1 MDKENN
7 MEKRNFI
14 ILNKETNKSDNILS
28 QEEWLKLLS
37 DNNTNIYTIRR
48 EKLLFSL
55 ISGIPLALRRR
66 IWKFL
71 SNIRYVSMNHDKN
84 FFKSL
89 LEINNKEIEMQI
101 KKDIERTSLLE
112 NCRSGQIEKIINSK
126 FSEMKEKL
134 YNVLKAYAIYD
145 PQVGYSQGTNFI
157 VMVLLSNISSARETF
172 WTFVQ
177 IMHDKNWRLMFIHN
191 TPRLMKVFDKLLES
205 IKTRINDIYE
215 HFEKENVQ

>member
-1 MDKENN
+1 M
-7 MEKRNFI
+7 
-14 ILNKETNKSDNILS
+14 NKSENILS
-28 QEEWLKLLS
+28 HEEWLKLLS
-37 DNNTNIYTIRR
+37 EKNTNIYTIRR

-55 ISGIPLALRRR
+55 ISGIPITLRRR

-84 FFKSL
+84 FFNSL
-89 LEINNKEIEMQI
+89 LEIKNKDIETQI
-101 KKDIERTSLLE
+101 KKDIERTFLLE
-112 NCRSGQIEKIINSK
+112 NCRSGQNDKLINSNS
-126 FSEMKEKL
+126 SEIKEKL

-191 TPRLMKVFDKLLES
+191 TPKLMKAFDKLLES
-205 IKTRINDIYE
+205 IKNQINDLHA
-215 HFEKENVQ
+215 HFEKENVK